1 MHSGPPASRPRPRSR
16 SATPPP
22 ASPGAGSRRTSIPT
36 SDDSSVVRR
45 AVDME
50 EVLKEFFDGIRD
62 TAEARGIAVPM
73 TSNMIDEARVLS
85 RIQW

>member
-1 MHSGPPASRPRPRSR
+1 
-16 SATPPP
+16 
-22 ASPGAGSRRTSIPT
+22 
-36 SDDSSVVRR
+36 
-45 AVDME
+45 ME